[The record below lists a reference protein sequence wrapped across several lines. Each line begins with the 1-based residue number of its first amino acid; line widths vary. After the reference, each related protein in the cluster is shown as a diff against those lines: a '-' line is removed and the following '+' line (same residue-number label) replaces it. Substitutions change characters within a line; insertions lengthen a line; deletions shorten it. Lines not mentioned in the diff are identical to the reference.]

1 MTNVDIV
8 GCRRRSAYDFQEQL
22 GKKMDFRCKGREG
35 PPCFLKLG
43 DIGDFRATFQTG
55 IDKYRGAGLLLQL
68 YTQNQMYKNNEY
80 C

>member
-43 DIGDFRATFQTG
+43 DIGDFRATFHTG
-55 IDKYRGAGLLLQL
+55 RDNEGYMFIATIISYRP
-68 YTQNQMYKNNEY
+68 NV
-80 C
+80 

>member
-8 GCRRRSAYDFQEQL
+8 GCRRRSAYDFQKQL

-43 DIGDFRATFQTG
+43 DTADFRATFQTG
-55 IDKYRGAGLLLQL
+55 IDKYGGTRLFLQL
-68 YTQNQMYKNNEY
+68 NSR
-80 C
+80 

>member
-1 MTNVDIV
+1 MTNVDVV
-8 GCRRRSAYDFQEQL
+8 GCRRRSAYDFQKQL

-43 DIGDFRATFQTG
+43 DTADFRATFQTG
-55 IDKYRGAGLLLQL
+55 IDKYRDTGLFLQL
-68 YTQNQMYKNNEY
+68 IQSEKDDNKEY